1 MTRYWT
7 MLLALGAT
15 WGASYLFIKVAVR
28 DLEPAPMMT
37 ARMLIAALLLFAYLF
52 KARGVRRSVDDVR
65 QAWRPALV
73 LGAINA
79 AIPFTLVAWGEK
91 YIDSG
96 IAAIAQASVP
106 IFVVL
111 LALRFSPS
119 DRANRSKALG
129 LALGL
134 AGVGVVTGLHPQGG
148 WWGVAGTLAV
158 VLASLS
164 YASGNLYAQKRV
176 QSVAGPVLAAGS
188 MLFGFLLLLPLG
200 LLQAPDHLP
209 GWKPALSLLA
219 LAVVGTAA
227 AQLVLFRM
235 IRLHGS
241 SRVSLV
247 AYLMP
252 FFALVYGALLL
263 DERFGAAA
271 IVGLVLI
278 LAGVALGSGAIRVP
292 RREAVVQQP

>member
-1 MTRYWT
+1 MTRYPT
-7 MLLALGAT
+7 MLFALGAT

-37 ARMLIAALLLFAYLF
+37 ARMLLAALLLFAYLF
-52 KARGVRRSVDDVR
+52 RARGVRRAIDDVR
-65 QAWRPALV
+65 DAWRPALV

-119 DRANRSKALG
+119 DRANGSKWVG

-134 AGVGVVTGLHPQGG
+134 AGVAVVTGLHPQGG

-176 QSVAGPVLAAGS
+176 HSVPGPVLAAGS
-188 MLFGFLLLLPLG
+188 MFFGFFLMLPLG
-200 LLQAPDHLP
+200 LVQAPDHVP
-209 GWKPALSLLA
+209 GWKPLLSLLA
-219 LAVVGTAA
+219 LAVFGTAV

-252 FFALVYGALLL
+252 FFALAYGALLL

-271 IVGLVLI
+271 IGGLVLI
-278 LAGVALGSGAIRVP
+278 LAGVALGSGAVRIPGRSVVP
-292 RREAVVQQP
+292 QQP

>member
-1 MTRYWT
+1 
-7 MLLALGAT
+7 MLFALGAT

-28 DLEPAPMMT
+28 DLEPAPLMT
-37 ARMLIAALLLFAYLF
+37 ARMLLAALLLLAYLF
-52 KARGVRRSVDDVR
+52 RARGGRRAVADLR
-65 QAWRPALV
+65 AAWRPALV

-111 LALRFSPS
+111 LALRFSPG
-119 DRANRSKALG
+119 DRANGSKTLG
-129 LALGL
+129 LALGIG
-134 AGVGVVTGLHPQGG
+134 GVAVVTGLHPQGG

-164 YASGNLYAQKRV
+164 YASGNLYAQRNV
-176 QSVAGPVLAAGS
+176 HSVPGPVLAAGS

-200 LLQAPDHLP
+200 LVQAPDHLP

-219 LAVVGTAA
+219 LAVLGTAA

-252 FFALVYGALLL
+252 FFAIVYGALLL

-271 IVGLVLI
+271 IIGLVLI
-278 LAGVALGSGAIRVP
+278 LAGVALGSGAVRLSRRGIVP
-292 RREAVVQQP
+292 QQP

>member
-1 MTRYWT
+1 MTRYPT
-7 MLLALGAT
+7 MLFALGAT
-15 WGASYLFIKVAVR
+15 WGASYLFIKVTVR
-28 DLEPAPMMT
+28 DLEPAPLMA
-37 ARMLIAALLLFAYLF
+37 ARMLIAAILLFAYLF
-52 KARGVRRSVDDVR
+52 KARGVRRAVADVR
-65 QAWRPALV
+65 EAWRPALV
-73 LGAINA
+73 LGTINA
-79 AIPFTLVAWGEK
+79 AIPFTLVGWGEK

-119 DRANRSKALG
+119 DRANGSKALG

-134 AGVGVVTGLHPQGG
+134 GGVAVVTGLHPQGG

-176 QSVAGPVLAAGS
+176 HSVPGPVLAAGS
-188 MLFGFLLLLPLG
+188 MLFGFLLMLPLG
-200 LLQAPDHLP
+200 LIQAPDHVP

-219 LAVVGTAA
+219 LAVLGTAA

-271 IVGLVLI
+271 IIGLVLI
-278 LAGVALGSGAIRVP
+278 LAGVALGSGAVRVP
-292 RREAVVQQP
+292 RRGVVPQET